1 LYYSSNRNF
10 SNPDYED
17 VGASFIYD
25 DTGRLIAVP
34 LNAEVE
40 DPWEIEADEETWED
54 EDEKDEDEKD
64 KEEGDEQGEDDEEG
78 EGDEADEADADED
91 ADADDEDADEPS
103 SPIHGVWAGTAK
115 GFAQIPGM
123 EEDEIELKLTIIAR
137 DDGTCTAT
145 SESRGE
151 PNTHDSVT
159 FEDDSGDFT
168 ATRSEGGMTQ
178 KLEGKLEGDK
188 LSGTWTVVEMSI
200 SGTWEATRT
209 DEEPD

>member
-1 LYYSSNRNF
+1 ANQASLSWSRDSRWLAYDRNDADSRTSSIWIYDLEEDQPHQVTSGFFNDNNPVFSRKGDWLYYSSNRNF

-91 ADADDEDADEPS
+91 ADADDEEADEPS

-123 EEDEIELKLTIIAR
+123 EED
-137 DDGTCTAT
+137 
-145 SESRGE
+145 
-151 PNTHDSVT
+151 
-159 FEDDSGDFT
+159 
-168 ATRSEGGMTQ
+168 
-178 KLEGKLEGDK
+178 
-188 LSGTWTVVEMSI
+188 
-200 SGTWEATRT
+200 
-209 DEEPD
+209 